1 MLQREHAVVAGA
13 LGEDAGRLA
22 LEDEIVQLVI
32 GAEDFEDADASAV
45 AAVAAAITTDGS
57 HELVDGVGPGGIETE
72 DGQGVAELDPV
83 DGLRPGTRGAQAAHQ
98 TLRDDQLDGRGHEE
112 GLHAHVD
119 EAGVGAGRVVGVDG
133 AEDKVAGERG
143 ANGDLGGVEVADFAD
158 HDDVG
163 VLAQHVAQG
172 AGEGEADLGAHLHL
186 VDAGHL
192 VFDRVLDRDDAQI
205 GRVDLAEKGVE
216 RGRLAR
222 AGGTGDEDDAVRVV
236 EHADDHG
243 LLLGVHA
250 QPVHGER
257 LLLLVQEAQAHAL
270 GVDGGDGGDADVERA
285 ADGLEVDAAVL
296 RQAALGDVEARH
308 DLEARDDG
316 VLEAQQIFR
325 QRHGH
330 KQAVDA
336 VADAELAFLRLEVD
350 VGGGVR
356 DGLADDVAH
365 EAHHGG
371 VLVDHFIG
379 ALRILDRGEILTG
392 ILEAAGADAVMLDD
406 ELVHAVG
413 QRQVPAEGPR
423 GEGADPVE
431 HHRVGRPGGGQ
442 MQLLFGVLGCGF

>member
-1 MLQREHAVVAGA
+1 MLQGEHAVLAGA

-22 LEDEIVQLVI
+22 LEDEIVQFVI
-32 GAEDFEDADASAV
+32 GPEDFEDADA
-45 AAVAAAITTDGS
+45 AAVAAAAAAVAADGR
-57 HELVDGVGPGGIETE
+57 HELVDGVGPGGIKAE
-72 DGQGVAELDPV
+72 DGQRVAEFGPV
-83 DGLRPGTRGAQAAHQ
+83 DGRRPRAGGAQPADQA
-98 TLRDDQLDGRGHEE
+98 LGDDQLDGRGHEE
-112 GLHAHVD
+112 RFHAHVHQ
-119 EAGVGAGRVVGVDG
+119 ARVGAGGVVGVDG
-133 AEDKVAGERG
+133 AEDEVAGERG
-143 ANGDLGGVEVADFAD
+143 ADGDLGGVEVADFTD

-192 VFDRVLDRDDAQI
+192 VFDRVLDRDDAQV

-216 RGRLAR
+216 RGRFAR

-257 LLLLVQEAQAHAL
+257 LLLLVQQAQAHAL
-270 GVDGGDGGDADVERA
+270 GVDGGDGGDADVERT
-285 ADGLEVDAAVL
+285 ADGLEVDATVL
-296 RQAALGDVEARH
+296 REAALGNVEARH

-316 VLEAQQIFR
+316 VLEAQQVLR

-330 KQAVDA
+330 EQAVNA
-336 VADAELAFLRLEVD
+336 VADAELALLRLEVD
-350 VGGGVR
+350 VGGGVG

-365 EAHHGG
+365 EAHDGG
-371 VLVDHFIG
+371 VLVDRLVG
-379 ALRILDRGEILTG
+379 ARQILGRGELLAG
-392 ILEAAGADAVMLDD
+392 ILEAAGADAVVFDD
-406 ELVHAVG
+406 KLVHAVG
-413 QRQVPAEGPR
+413 QRQVPAERPR

-431 HHRVGRPGGGQ
+431 HDLVGRPGGGQ
-442 MQLLFGVLGCGF
+442 MQIQF